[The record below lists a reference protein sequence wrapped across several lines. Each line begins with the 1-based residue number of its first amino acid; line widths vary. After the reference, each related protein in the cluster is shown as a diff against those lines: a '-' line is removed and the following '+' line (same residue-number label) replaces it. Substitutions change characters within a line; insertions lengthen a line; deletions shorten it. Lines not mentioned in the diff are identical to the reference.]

1 VTIEAV
7 DSIAGV
13 PAAEWNRL
21 AGGDPFLTH
30 EFLSALHE
38 TGCASS
44 ATGWTPQYLL
54 MRSQGVLAG
63 AMPLYLKTHSY
74 GEYVFDWAW
83 ADAYHRHGIA
93 YYPKLL
99 SAVPF
104 TPVTGSR
111 VLASEPRV
119 REALVAGALDL
130 ARSLRVS
137 SLHCLF
143 PTREEAREMQAR
155 GMMIRSGVQFHWANG
170 GYGSFEEFLTGF
182 NHAKRKKIRQDRRK
196 VSAAGI
202 RFRWLE
208 GAEIT
213 ERDWAFFDRCYRQTY
228 REHHST
234 PYLSLEFFRR
244 IGRTMPDNIVLV
256 VGQRDGTPIA
266 ASLNIRAEKRL
277 CGRYWGALEYHPALH
292 FETCYYQAI
301 EYCIA
306 RGVAVFEGGA
316 RGEHKLAR
324 GLMPVETC
332 SAHWLAHPE
341 FAAAIEQYLARE
353 ARGVGNYIDE
363 LNERSPF
370 KDLPAPSPSPSQ
382 AVSSPSRMEGQ
393 SRDGQR

>member
-1 VTIEAV
+1 MTIEAV

-13 PAAEWNRL
+13 PATEWNRL

-38 TGCASS
+38 TGCAST
-44 ATGWTPQYLL
+44 ATGWTPRYLL
-54 MRSQGVLAG
+54 MRSKGVLAG

-111 VLASEPRV
+111 VLASEPGV
-119 REALVAGALDL
+119 RDALVAGALDL

-143 PTREEAREMQAR
+143 PPREEARLMQAR
-155 GMMIRSGVQFHWANG
+155 GMMIRRGVQFHWANG
-170 GYGSFEEFLTGF
+170 GYGSFEEFLAGF

-196 VSAAGI
+196 VSDAGI

-208 GAEIT
+208 GAGIT
-213 ERDWAFFDRCYRQTY
+213 ETDWAFFNRCYRQTY

-234 PYLSLEFFRR
+234 PYLSLDFFRR

-256 VGQRDGTPIA
+256 VGQRNGTPIA
-266 ASLNIRAEKRL
+266 ASLNIRTENRL

-292 FETCYYQAI
+292 FETCYYQVI

-306 RGVAVFEGGA
+306 RGIAVFEGGA

-341 FAAAIEQYLARE
+341 FAAAIERHLARE
-353 ARGVGNYIDE
+353 ARGVGIYIDE

-370 KDLPAPSPSPSQ
+370 KDLPAVAPPQP
-382 AVSSPSRMEGQ
+382 VSSPSRMEGQ
-393 SRDGQR
+393 SRDG